1 MEDDRQHFRGVP
13 AEGAA
18 MADAAVATPVWSLPI
33 ADAPAA
39 GDGRATTLARWS
51 ELPDYLVRHYWWAY
65 LWRPAVWFF
74 DHQPIINAIVFGQ
87 YTRLT
92 NETLR
97 LLDPARSGST
107 LMVASA
113 YGKLIP
119 SLAARLDG
127 NRLTVVDVAPIQLER
142 AKCKLEHVGFA
153 DRVHLERMN
162 AEVLDFDDA
171 SYDSAMMF
179 LLLHELPDEPRRRA
193 LTEALRVVRPGG
205 QLVLAEY
212 GARTRTHPFHRW
224 APLRWIFGTAEPFLP
239 SLWRLDLDAL
249 LDSCASAAGRRV
261 ACKERVSIFGGFYRV
276 LRYRV
281 EQA

>member
-1 MEDDRQHFRGVP
+1 MEDDRQNFRGVP
-13 AEGAA
+13 SDGAA
-18 MADAAVATPVWSLPI
+18 ISDAAVANPVWSLPP
-33 ADAPAA
+33 AGAPAA
-39 GDGRATTLARWS
+39 TDGPAPTSATWS

-97 LLDPARSGST
+97 LLDPANAGST

-119 SLAARLDG
+119 SLAARLEG
-127 NRLTVVDVAPIQLER
+127 NRLMVVDVAPIQLER
-142 AKCKLEHVGFA
+142 ARCKLEDVGIA
-153 DRVHLERMN
+153 DRVDLQRMN
-162 AEVLDFDDA
+162 AEALDFDDA
-171 SYDSAMMF
+171 CFDSAMMF

-249 LDSCASAAGRRV
+249 LESCASAAGRRV
-261 ACKERVSIFGGFYRV
+261 VCKERVSIFGGFYRV

-281 EQA
+281 EEA